1 MIALVIVM
9 LDEGADLGLEIAGQ
23 EVVFEQDAVFEGL
36 VPALDLALGLGM
48 HWSAPNMAHG
58 FGLDIIGQFT
68 GDVARAVVAEQAGFV
83 MHMGLIAA

>member
-1 MIALVIVM
+1 
-9 LDEGADLGLEIAGQ
+9 
-23 EVVFEQDAVFEGL
+23 
-36 VPALDLALGLGM
+36 M

-83 MHMGLIAA
+83 MYMGLIAA